1 MKPKIFILEDDE
13 SIRDLYPYILG
24 EENYDMSTFSCAKDF
39 KENSNEI
46 PQMYIL
52 DVMLP
57 DGNGLDIYRELQQN
71 PATADVPVLIMSAH
85 EDPIYVRKQF
95 PRANF
100 LSKPF
105 DITKLI
111 DSVAKNIRL
120 TGA

>member
-39 KENSNEI
+39 KKKIREI

-57 DGNGLDIYRELQQN
+57 DGNGLDIYKELQEN
-71 PATADVPVLIMSAH
+71 PATANVPVLIMSAH
-85 EDPIYVRKQF
+85 EDPVYVRKQF
-95 PRANF
+95 PGVSF
-100 LSKPF
+100 LAKPF
-105 DITKLI
+105 DIVNLI

-120 TGA
+120 AGA